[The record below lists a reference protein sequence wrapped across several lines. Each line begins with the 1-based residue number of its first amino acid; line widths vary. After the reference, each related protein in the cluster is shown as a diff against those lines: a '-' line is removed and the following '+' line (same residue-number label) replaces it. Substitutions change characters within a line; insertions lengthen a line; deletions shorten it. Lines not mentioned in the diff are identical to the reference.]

1 MDCSPPD
8 SSVRGIFQA
17 RILEWVAISS
27 SRGFSWP
34 RNWTHVSCLTSRF
47 FTAEPSGKPL
57 DNLLFLKYFQKTL
70 PRSCMCCFLS
80 SYCIIP
86 EMPSLHT
93 PSRAGGSLLMQRI
106 QFKVTLT
113 QPGLRSSSSGP
124 PANTNRTYDLLFWLV
139 LYDSSLIEYKLWGPF
154 IHIYHSSA
162 FSVLAQ
168 MQEVAKT
175 KKTDTNFTNNT
186 EIKSN
191 MTRSNYNWK
200 FYLKIKFLFFTL
212 DYSCF
217 TMLC

>member
-1 MDCSPPD
+1 MLGLSSGNPTVYGVLVTTIICCFGCLVVFD
-8 SSVRGIFQA
+8 SLQPHGLLQPAKLLCPWDFLGKNTGVGCYFLPQGIFLTQGLNPCLLLDKQ
-17 RILEWVAISS
+17 IL
-27 SRGFSWP
+27 
-34 RNWTHVSCLTSRF
+34 
-47 FTAEPSGKPL
+47 TAEPSGKPL

-93 PSRAGGSLLMQRI
+93 PSIAGGSLLKQRI

-124 PANTNRTYDLLFWLV
+124 PANNNRTYDLLFRLV

-154 IHIYHSSA
+154 IHIYHFSA

-168 MQEVAKT
+168 MQEVART
-175 KKTDTNFTNNT
+175 KN
-186 EIKSN
+186 
-191 MTRSNYNWK
+191 
-200 FYLKIKFLFFTL
+200 
-212 DYSCF
+212 
-217 TMLC
+217 